1 MLQTLIN
8 QIFSHR
14 KLSSLILG
22 SVAVLALPPYHIFP
36 ILFISFTLLLLIMDK
51 AETAKAAFA
60 AGYWFGFGFFGFGL
74 SWIGNALLVEPLK
87 FGWLYPICLIAG
99 GAFFGLFTG
108 VPTLLC
114 YPFKKLTAKYL
125 TFPSFWVLSEILRSF
140 ILTGFPWNLL
150 GSVMAFST
158 AAMQITSVIGTYGLS
173 LLVLLLCSAPALY
186 LKNRT
191 KASLFAVLGIIIGLG
206 GGIFAFGELRLKAY
220 PDGGPSETVLRFV
233 QPSIPQS
240 MKWDKGALE
249 DNLKQYISLSQTEG
263 LDKTDFVL
271 WGETA
276 SAFALDMEDEYRN
289 MVTAA
294 IPETGYLVTGLVRY
308 KFDNYDYYQPMNSMF
323 VLNKNGDIE
332 NYYDKTH
339 LVPFGE
345 YIPLRRYLP
354 KWVRPIT
361 NTIANFRAG
370 TGHKNIKI
378 GNYPRFGALI
388 CYEIIFPAEVVNS
401 DNKPEWLINLTNDGW
416 YGESSGPY
424 QHLTSARLR
433 AVEEGITIART
444 ANSGI
449 SALISRTGEI
459 IDSLPLNAVGVKD
472 IALPCNLSMPT
483 LYGKHRNI
491 IPLSL
496 ALLNICFVFFLRKN
510 TTK

>member
-8 QIFSHR
+8 QIFSHK

-22 SVAVLALPPYHIFP
+22 SIAVLALPPYHIFP

-51 AETAKAAFA
+51 AETAKASFA

-74 SWIGNALLVEPLK
+74 SWVGNALLVEPLK

-99 GAFFGLFTG
+99 GAFFGLFTAI
-108 VPTLLC
+108 PTLLC
-114 YPFKKLTAKYL
+114 YPFKKLEAKYFA
-125 TFPSFWVLSEILRSF
+125 FPAFWILSEILRSF
-140 ILTGFPWNLL
+140 IFTGFPWNLL
-150 GSVMAFST
+150 GSVMAFNT
-158 AAMQITSVIGTYGLS
+158 AALQTASLIGTYGLS
-173 LLVLLLCSAPALY
+173 LLVILLTSAPALY
-186 LKNRT
+186 FKYRT
-191 KASLFAVLGIIIGLG
+191 QTSIYASLGIIIGLSCF
-206 GGIFAFGELRLKAY
+206 IFAFGEFRLKAY
-220 PDGGPSETVLRFV
+220 PDGGASETILRFV

-240 MKWDKGALE
+240 MKWDKGELE
-249 DNLKQYISLSQTEG
+249 NNLKQYISLSQTEG
-263 LDKTDFVL
+263 LEKTDFVL

-294 IPETGYLVTGLVRY
+294 IPENGYLVTGLVRY

-345 YIPLRRYLP
+345 YIPFRRYLP

-361 NTIANFRAG
+361 NTIANFKAG

-378 GNYPRFGALI
+378 GNYPGFGALI
-388 CYEIIFPAEVVNS
+388 CYEIIFPAEVVNKE
-401 DNKPEWLINLTNDGW
+401 NKPDWLINLTNDGW

-424 QHLTSARLR
+424 QHLTSTRLR

-459 IDSLPLNAVGVKD
+459 IDSIPLNETGIKD
-472 IALPCNLSMPT
+472 IPLPQNLSMPT
-483 LYGKHRNI
+483 LYGKYRNI
-491 IPLSL
+491 IPLTL
-496 ALLNICFVFFLRKN
+496 ALLNICLAFFLTKN